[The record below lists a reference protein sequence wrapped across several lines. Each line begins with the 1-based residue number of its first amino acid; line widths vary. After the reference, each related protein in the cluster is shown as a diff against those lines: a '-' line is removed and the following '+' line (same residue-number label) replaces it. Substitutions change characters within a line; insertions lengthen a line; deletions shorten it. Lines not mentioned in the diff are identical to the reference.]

1 MRNKKLMEK
10 VIDLDTQVLRTRE
23 QSLRVMIQI
32 GIIRQ
37 AFGVKNDETNQ
48 PVRDYERD
56 IILSDDEIRKQFK
69 KILEW
74 LNLAK
79 ERSDLGDVK
88 EFENRVHYFIEAV
101 RFFNASLADE
111 FAEKHYREVFQPS
124 C

>member
-37 AFGVKNDETNQ
+37 AFGIKNDETNH
-48 PVRDYERD
+48 PVRDYERE
-56 IILSDDEIRKQFK
+56 IILSDDEIRKQFNEE
-69 KILEW
+69 LNW

-79 ERSDLGDVK
+79 KRRDLGDVR
-88 EFENRVHYFIEAV
+88 EFENRVHYFIDAV

-111 FAEKHYREVFQPS
+111 FETYVN
-124 C
+124 

>member
-23 QSLRVMIQI
+23 QSLRAMIQI
-32 GIIRQ
+32 AIIRK
-37 AFGVKNDETNQ
+37 AFGVKNDETDK
-48 PVRDYERD
+48 PVRDYERE
-56 IILSDDEIRKQFK
+56 IILSDDEIRKQFNEE
-69 KILEW
+69 LNW

-79 ERSDLGDVK
+79 ERRDLGDVR

-111 FAEKHYREVFQPS
+111 FETYIN
-124 C
+124 

>member
-32 GIIRQ
+32 GIIRR

-56 IILSDDEIRKQFK
+56 VILSDDEIRKQFNEE
-69 KILEW
+69 LNW
-74 LNLAK
+74 LNLSK

-88 EFENRVHYFIEAV
+88 EFENRVQYFIEAV
-101 RFFNASLADE
+101 RFFNTSLADE
-111 FAEKHYREVFQPS
+111 FENL